1 MWQGTFPAFGYPC
14 VGSPDLAGVH
24 VVTYPV
30 EFTKLLRYPYTE
42 KECELL
48 GIAFEPLSDEDIS
61 ERKALKKKAVG
72 QLAYGIF

>member
-1 MWQGTFPAFGYPC
+1 MGNYYIYVARNN
-14 VGSPDLAGVH
+14 LAGVH